1 MSGDLGLGMDARP
14 IFDALLRQFHASPQ
28 MDTEAVWDLLSAAH
42 IVGQTD
48 FRMHCRV
55 HWAMLSFAAKT
66 RDGGEVLG
74 QLFRLGL
81 VPMGH
86 FFQRL
91 PLGNIGRAN
100 VSAFE
105 SMPVAPR
112 LAELIKTAKNMSQI
126 GL

>member
-28 MDTEAVWDLLSAAH
+28 MDTEAAWDLLSAAH

-55 HWAMLSFAAKT
+55 HWAMLAFAAKT

-86 FFQRL
+86 LFQRL

-100 VSAFE
+100 VSAFQ
-105 SMPVAPR
+105 SMHVAPR
-112 LAELIKTAKNMSQI
+112 LAELLKTAKNMSQI
-126 GL
+126 DL

>member
-1 MSGDLGLGMDARP
+1 MYSDSGLVTDVRP
-14 IFDALLRQFHASPQ
+14 VFDTLLRQFHASPQ
-28 MDTEAVWDLLSAAH
+28 TDTEAVWALLSAAH

-74 QLFRLGL
+74 QVFRLGL

-86 FFQRL
+86 LFKRL

-112 LAELIKTAKNMSQI
+112 LAALIKTAKNMSQI

>member
-28 MDTEAVWDLLSAAH
+28 MDTEAAWDLLSAAH

-81 VPMGH
+81 VPIGH
-86 FFQRL
+86 LFQRL

-100 VSAFE
+100 VSAFQ
-105 SMPVAPR
+105 SMPVAPK
-112 LAELIKTAKNMSQI
+112 LTELITIAKSMSQI

>member
-1 MSGDLGLGMDARP
+1 MSIHFGAVTDARSV
-14 IFDALLRQFHASPQ
+14 FDTLLRQFHASPQ
-28 MDTEAVWDLLSAAH
+28 TDTEGACDLLSAAH

-55 HWAMLSFAAKT
+55 HWAMLAFAAKT

-81 VPMGH
+81 VPIGH
-86 FFQRL
+86 LFQRL

-100 VSAFE
+100 VSAFQ
-105 SMPVAPR
+105 SMPVAPK
-112 LAELIKTAKNMSQI
+112 LTELITIAKSMSQI

>member
-1 MSGDLGLGMDARP
+1 MSIHFGAVTDARSV
-14 IFDALLRQFHASPQ
+14 FDTLLRQFHASPQ
-28 MDTEAVWDLLSAAH
+28 TDTEGAWDLLSAAH

-55 HWAMLSFAAKT
+55 HWAMLAFAAKT

-81 VPMGH
+81 VPIGH
-86 FFQRL
+86 LFQRL
-91 PLGNIGRAN
+91 PLGNWPRQRECVPG
-100 VSAFE
+100 
-105 SMPVAPR
+105 MPVAPK
-112 LAELIKTAKNMSQI
+112 LTELITIAKSMSQI

>member
-1 MSGDLGLGMDARP
+1 MNADQLPGPQVQLV
-14 IFDALLRQFHASPQ
+14 FTELLRRFRDIQA
-28 MDTEAVWDLLSAAH
+28 TNNEAAWDLLCSAH

-55 HWAMLSFAAKT
+55 HWAMLLFAAKT
-66 RDGGEVLG
+66 RDSGEVLG

-86 FFQRL
+86 LFQRL

-100 VSAFE
+100 VSAFR
-105 SMPVAPR
+105 SMSVAPK
-112 LAELIKTAKNMSQI
+112 LSELIKMAKN
-126 GL
+126 